1 MSLGPLMIDVQGT
14 ALSEEEREWLSE
26 PAVGGVILFAR
37 NFVDVAQ
44 LQDLVQSI
52 RALRTPELLIAV
64 DQEGGRVQRFQAPFT
79 RLPAMRAL
87 GHDYDEH
94 PQRALAAARQLGWLL
109 AAELR
114 AVNIDLSFAP
124 VVDLDR
130 GLADVIGDRALH
142 ENADVVALL
151 ACELAAGAKDAG
163 MDVVAKHFPTHA
175 GARADSHTA
184 LAVDGR
190 EYSAVLD
197 DLVPYRRLIE
207 AGLHGIMAAH
217 VSFPQIDPRPAG
229 FSSWWLREQL
239 RGELGFGGAI
249 FSDDLAMAGAGIA
262 ESCAER
268 AVIALEAGCDMV
280 LLCNRPQDVPQTI
293 ERLNDKASPRSQ
305 LHLMRLRGRGSESW
319 EALRSSRKWREAC
332 VALERLDVTPTLS
345 LEG

>member
-14 ALSEEEREWLSE
+14 ALSEEEREWLSA
-26 PAVGGVILFAR
+26 PAVGGVILFTR

-239 RGELGFGGAI
+239 RGELSFGGAI

-280 LLCNRPQDVPQTI
+280 LLCNRPQDVPQTL
-293 ERLNDKASPRSQ
+293 EQLNDKASPRSQ
-305 LHLMRLRGRGSESW
+305 LHLMRLRGRGGESW

>member
-280 LLCNRPQDVPQTI
+280 LLCNRPQDVPQTL
-293 ERLNDKASPRSQ
+293 EQLNDKASPRSQ